1 MGAVGP
7 SYASF
12 LHRPGRPGSD
22 IVYQE
27 PLSASSRERLCV
39 WRRFRNNWLGAP
51 MRQGCVTLTCFLHK
65 LSYRRAALW
74 VLLAL
79 LLWISVVAVEIYQ
92 YSLVR
97 DSLPADAAIVLGT
110 EIWGDQPSPVFRE
123 RINHAIDLYQRR
135 AVGVVIFTGGFGEGE
150 QHAESE
156 VAREYAL
163 ARGVAAEHIYVET
176 ESRTTFENLAG
187 AKGVVEREDLGRV
200 LIVSDPLHMKRAV
213 LMARDM
219 GLDAYSS
226 PTPTSRYRSWRT
238 QLRFLLREVYFYS
251 TYLLRRPFL

>member
-1 MGAVGP
+1 
-7 SYASF
+7 
-12 LHRPGRPGSD
+12 
-22 IVYQE
+22 
-27 PLSASSRERLCV
+27 
-39 WRRFRNNWLGAP
+39 
-51 MRQGCVTLTCFLHK
+51 VTLTCLLHK
-65 LSYRRAALW
+65 LSYRRVALGI
-74 VLLAL
+74 LLAL

-123 RINHAIDLYQRR
+123 RINHAIDLYQGG
-135 AVGVVIFTGGFGEGE
+135 AVGVVIFTGGFGKGE

-251 TYLLRRPFL
+251 TYLLRKPFL